1 MGSENFISSV
11 DKDKAAVSVG
21 KRKMCRGYV
30 CEGEVAY
37 GAGI

>member
-1 MGSENFISSV
+1 MRLL
-11 DKDKAAVSVG
+11 KLQTAVG